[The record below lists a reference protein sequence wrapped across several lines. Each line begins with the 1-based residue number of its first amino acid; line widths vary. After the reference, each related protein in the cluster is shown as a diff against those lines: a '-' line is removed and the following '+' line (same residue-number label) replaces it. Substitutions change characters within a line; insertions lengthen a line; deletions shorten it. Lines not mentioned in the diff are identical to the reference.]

1 MNKNM
6 NLINKTKD
14 KRDERKFEKLKKKIS
29 EIKQEMS
36 ELRCLRENSR
46 TGEILNVMDRLITP
60 VIEA

>member
-1 MNKNM
+1 M